1 MKLSVAKRVGS
12 LALAAA
18 CTGLLG
24 GCASTGNPKDPL
36 EGFNRAMFSFNEGLD
51 KTVIKPAA
59 QGYAYVLPQ
68 PVETGVANFFSNI
81 EDVFIGV
88 NNLLQGKPA
97 DALTDG
103 MRFLVNT
110 TFGLLGFIDVA
121 SSMGME
127 KHEEDFGQTF
137 GRWGVGEGAY
147 IVLPFFGP
155 RTARDAVGLA
165 LDVYADPVANVDH
178 VPTRNTLLATRVV
191 SRRAD
196 LLKADRIIE
205 EAALD
210 KYSYIRDAYLQ
221 RRRSL
226 VHDGAPPKRLDD
238 EAALEQ
244 RDEALVEQHKAPALA
259 AALGGSRPASQ

>member
-1 MKLSVAKRVGS
+1 M
-12 LALAAA
+12 AAA
-18 CTGLLG
+18 CSGFLG

-51 KTVIKPAA
+51 KAVIKPVA

-88 NNLLQGKPA
+88 NNLLQGKPV

-110 TFGLLGFIDVA
+110 TFGLLGLIDVA

-147 IVLPFFGP
+147 VVLPFFGP
-155 RTARDAVGLA
+155 RTARDTVGLVF
-165 LDVYADPVANVDH
+165 DVYADPVVNINNVA
-178 VPTRNTLLATRVV
+178 TRNSLIATRFV
-191 SRRAD
+191 SRRAE
-196 LLKADRIIE
+196 LLKADKIIE

-226 VHDGAPPKRLDD
+226 VHDGAPPRRPDD

-244 RDEALVEQHKAPALA
+244 TDEALVEHRKAPDLA
-259 AALGGSRPASQ
+259 AAPAGSRPAAQ